1 MQQLFVVTSLLCIF
15 SFNSL
20 VFFLSFLFFCQ
31 AVLSSKQQCGCG
43 SGPCCH
49 TSDFPWSQSPRG
61 QRNSTE
67 AAPYQNNNLEMCQYT
82 TISVEEGISCHCCAE
97 ALLLLSHHV

>member
-1 MQQLFVVTSLLCIF
+1 MQQLFVVTSSLLCIF
-15 SFNSL
+15 RINSL
-20 VFFLSFLFFCQ
+20 VFFLSFIFLSGC
-31 AVLSSKQQCGCG
+31 VLSSKQRCGCG

-49 TSDFPWSQSPRG
+49 TSDFPWSQSPCG

-82 TISVEEGISCHCCAE
+82 AISVEKGVFLP
-97 ALLLLSHHV
+97 LLC